1 MSQYEEIKALLEVQT
16 NEIRAIA
23 QAVAELSNPMIYNF
37 VDDNMPVWAR
47 PTIEKLVSKG
57 YLQGDDNGL
66 GLTDE
71 MLRIFVVN
79 DRAGLYD

>member
-1 MSQYEEIKALLEVQT
+1 MSQYEEIKALLEVQA

-23 QAVAELSNPMIYNF
+23 QAVAELSNPMIYKF